1 MLKPLAGRTA
11 ATRAAAPT
19 TATLPGR
26 LTTRAAMAQTRRGRR
41 GTASSHHYVLSGILP
56 LVRPTIKGC
65 EGRSGAAFFGLAMTA
80 EVGPSNAGTTFTAL
94 VTKADGV
101 IVNSSGMFY
110 TFAGGRAFGITTT
123 ARPAGDPED

>member
-1 MLKPLAGRTA
+1 MLKPLAARTA
-11 ATRAAAPT
+11 ATRGSGTDHDNVAWTPNDQGGDGTNKARSAGHCQ
-19 TATLPGR
+19 LP
-26 LTTRAAMAQTRRGRR
+26 
-41 GTASSHHYVLSGILP
+41 SFVLSGILTV
-56 LVRPTIKGC
+56 VRPTIKGC
-65 EGRSGAAFFGLAMTA
+65 EGRSRAAFFGLAMTA
-80 EVGPSNAGTTFTAL
+80 EVGPSNAGTTFAAL